1 MLTVAREESLHGEI
15 ARLAQELC
23 VACARLH
30 ARGLLSGVE
39 GNLSVR
45 LSNGDLLVTPS
56 GADKATLSPN
66 TVIRLHA
73 DGTLRHAAGT
83 ITDSARDTPHRPSS
97 EVGMHV
103 GCYAARPDARAVIH
117 AHPPVATGFATAGC
131 PIPADVLPEVPVVI
145 GPIALVPYARPG
157 TPALAEAMQPFLADH
172 EVFLL
177 ANHGVTVL
185 GTSLSDAMLRM
196 ESVEQAARIVLVARL
211 LGGEQRLSTVE
222 ASALSA
228 LRLSNATSVTFGTI
242 ARRPYSAGVSP
253 EGLT

>member
-1 MLTVAREESLHGEI
+1 MRTAAREESLHDEI
-15 ARLAQELC
+15 ARLAQALC

-30 ARGLLSGVE
+30 ARGLLSGAE

-45 LSNGDLLVTPS
+45 LSNGNLLITPS
-56 GADKATLSPN
+56 GVDKATMSPN
-66 TVIRLHA
+66 SVISLNA

-83 ITDSARDTPHRPSS
+83 INDSARDTVHRPSS
-97 EVGMHV
+97 EVGLHV
-103 GCYAARPDARAVIH
+103 ACYAARPDARAVIH

-157 TPALAEAMQPFLADH
+157 TPALAEAMQLFLADH

-211 LGGEQRLSTVE
+211 LGGEQRLSAAET
-222 ASALSA
+222 SALFA
-228 LRLSNATSVTFGTI
+228 LRPSSATSVTFATT
-242 ARRPYSAGVSP
+242 ARRPYFAGVSP

>member
-1 MLTVAREESLHGEI
+1 VAHDESLHDEI
-15 ARLAQELC
+15 ARLALALC

-30 ARGLLSGVE
+30 ARGLLAGSE

-45 LSNGDLLVTPS
+45 LSNGDLLITPS
-56 GADKATLSPN
+56 GTDKATVSPHN
-66 TVIRLHA
+66 VIRLYA
-73 DGTLRHAAGT
+73 NGTHRHTGGT
-83 ITDSARDTPHRPSS
+83 MTPDARDTSLRPSS

-103 GCYAARPDARAVIH
+103 ACYAARVDTQAVVH
-117 AHPPVATGFATAGC
+117 AHPPVATGFAAAGS
-131 PIPADVLPEVPVVI
+131 PLPANVLPEVPVVI

-157 TPALAEAMQPFLADH
+157 TPALAESMQPFLADH

-185 GTSLSDAMLRM
+185 GTSLADAMLRM

-211 LGGEQRLSTVE
+211 LGGEQRLSAVE
-222 ASALSA
+222 TLALSA
-228 LRLSNATSVTFGTI
+228 LRPSNETSVTFEST